1 MNQLDSHTK
10 VIHILKFKLK
20 FSKEKVDK
28 LSFFADSVIKFN
40 KKYNLISKSSEKNIW
55 SRHILDSAQ
64 LVKFIDFSSA
74 NGVSDLGSGAGFP
87 GIVLGIYNP
96 NYTFHVKLYE
106 KSSVKCAFLRESIDN
121 LKLKINVI
129 EGNVNSSAQLV
140 KFIDFS
146 SANGVSDLGSGAG
159 FPGIV
164 LGIYNPNYTFHVKL
178 YEKSSVKC
186 AFLRES
192 IDNLKLKINVIEGNV
207 NSMQIDSNYVVC
219 RAFKKIPEL
228 LRISRENIQKP
239 NKLIILKGKT
249 IEPEAK
255 NAFIRENIRYKIFE
269 SITEVG
275 SKILI
280 IKN

>member
-40 KKYNLISKSSEKNIW
+40 KKYNLISKFSEKNIW
-55 SRHILDSAQ
+55 SRHILD
-64 LVKFIDFSSA
+64 
-74 NGVSDLGSGAGFP
+74 
-87 GIVLGIYNP
+87 
-96 NYTFHVKLYE
+96 
-106 KSSVKCAFLRESIDN
+106 
-121 LKLKINVI
+121 
-129 EGNVNSSAQLV
+129 SAQLV